1 MGRQGSSTLIAFVL
15 ATLTAGGARAD
26 VIRGMNGEKIR
37 EAIAWGE
44 NAPEAALEQY
54 DLHQERSFVVNFDT
68 PFLRVAQL
76 ARAMKIQNAPLDA
89 ADVSPRTAAET
100 LTVYVHARFDPTA
113 STEDSFPEV
122 EYLSISRPGS
132 SDGLAVVVPPTAFQ
146 SFLRRVPTS
155 GGYDGPARLAHSAKA
170 DFPLSALT
178 TEGQL
183 KIRFHGGATQV
194 VKLDPELL
202 ARVR

>member
-1 MGRQGSSTLIAFVL
+1 MDRHGSRALIAFALV
-15 ATLTAGGARAD
+15 AVTSVGARAD
-26 VIRGMNGEKIR
+26 VVRGMSAEKIR

-44 NAPEAALEQY
+44 SAPEAALQQY

-76 ARAMKIQNAPLDA
+76 ARAMKIQNAPLDPT
-89 ADVSPRTAAET
+89 DVSPKATAET
-100 LTVYVHARFDPTA
+100 LTVYVHARFDPA
-113 STEDSFPEV
+113 AKAEDSFPEV
-122 EYLSISRPGS
+122 EYVTISRPGP
-132 SDGLAVVVPPTAFQ
+132 SDAPALVVMPSAFE

-155 GGYDGPARLAHSAKA
+155 AGYDGPARLAHSAKA
-170 DFPLSALT
+170 VFPLSALS

-183 KIRFHGGATQV
+183 RIRFHGGATQV
-194 VKLDPELL
+194 VKLDPALL

>member
-1 MGRQGSSTLIAFVL
+1 MARQGSSALIGFVL
-15 ATLTAGGARAD
+15 TALTAAGASGD
-26 VIRGMNGEKIR
+26 VIRGMSAERIR

-44 NAPEAALEQY
+44 SAPEAALEQY

-76 ARAMKIQNAPLDA
+76 ARAMKIQNSPLEA
-89 ADVSPRTAAET
+89 GDVSPKTTSDT
-100 LTVYVHARFDPTA
+100 LTVYVHARFDPA
-113 STEDSFPEV
+113 ARTEDSFPEV
-122 EYLSISRPGS
+122 EYLSISRPGPS
-132 SDGLAVVVPPTAFQ
+132 NAPAQVIAPTAFQ

-155 GGYDGPARLAHSAKA
+155 ADYDGPARLAHSAKA
-170 DFPLSALT
+170 VFPLSALS

-183 KIRFHGGATQV
+183 KIRFQGGATQV
-194 VKLDPELL
+194 VKLDPALL

>member
-1 MGRQGSSTLIAFVL
+1 MDRPGTRALIGLVL
-15 ATLTAGGARAD
+15 MAATAAGARGD
-26 VIRGMNGEKIR
+26 VIRAMSTEKIR

-44 NAPEAALEQY
+44 SAPEAALDQY

-76 ARAMKIQNAPLDA
+76 ARAMKIQNSPLDPG
-89 ADVSPRTAAET
+89 DVSPKTT
-100 LTVYVHARFDPTA
+100 SDTFTVYVHARFDPA
-113 STEDSFPEV
+113 ARSEDSFPEV
-122 EYLSISRPGS
+122 EYLSISRPGP
-132 SDGLAVVVPPTAFQ
+132 GNTPAQVIGPTAFQ

-155 GGYDGPARLAHSAKA
+155 PDYDGPTRLAHSAKA
-170 DFPLSALT
+170 VFPLSALS

-183 KIRFHGGATQV
+183 KIRFQGGATQV
-194 VKLDPELL
+194 VKLDQALL